1 MSDNTNKHGDHIAPT
16 TPPDRCSHRRAE
28 ALNEAVHVALS
39 VHAPALS
46 QRKRDA
52 VSSHVRQQLIDSHTS
67 CNALTDPAQSFQGD
81 VATWMGQ
88 CFPPSLS
95 SNMTE
100 RGDRLLEEVLEL
112 LQAHGYDSARVPTLV
127 NYVFGRPVGEPAQ
140 EVGGVMVTLAAYCSV
155 AGLSMQADGQAE
167 LDRIN
172 QPEVMA
178 RIRAKQEAK
187 NALHFDT
194 PLPGAA
200 APSALAVDLPYSL
213 DADPA
218 GIRAR
223 VCDVITGTLM
233 VGAQGHTPPPAGHW
247 AEPFWKAARAD
258 AAAQAVDLA
267 DFKALYRA
275 YVRLLESGRD
285 RIKDLGGSS
294 DPVDVMEAND
304 ADLQAARRVIDRK
317 AVGK

>member
-1 MSDNTNKHGDHIAPT
+1 MSDNTNKHGAHVAPT
-16 TPPDRCSHRRAE
+16 TPPERWSHRRAE
-28 ALNEAVHVALS
+28 ELNEAVHVALS

-52 VSSHVRQQLIDSHTS
+52 VNSHARQQLIDSHTS
-67 CNALTDPAQSFQGD
+67 WNALTDPAQSFQGD
-81 VATWMGQ
+81 VATWMCQ

-140 EVGGVMVTLAAYCSV
+140 EIGGVMVTLAAYCNV

-172 QPEVMA
+172 QPEVMGK
-178 RIRAKQEAK
+178 IRAKQEAK

-194 PLPGAA
+194 PLPGDSA
-200 APSALAVDLPYSL
+200 APP
-213 DADPA
+213 
-218 GIRAR
+218 
-223 VCDVITGTLM
+223 
-233 VGAQGHTPPPAGHW
+233 
-247 AEPFWKAARAD
+247 
-258 AAAQAVDLA
+258 AQAVDLA
-267 DFKALYRA
+267 EEMLRRLVAQGYIGTDGGMYRA
-275 YVRLLESGRD
+275 LRALIDSKASAPELCKCHPETCCCDES
-285 RIKDLGGSS
+285 
-294 DPVDVMEAND
+294 
-304 ADLQAARRVIDRK
+304 RRRFP
-317 AVGK
+317 

>member
-1 MSDNTNKHGDHIAPT
+1 MKQPQPSPAPRAGITADQARAISALARTHKYEGAELTEKQFREMTSLQHQIGLTGYTVAELPLSALALGPNT
-16 TPPDRCSHRRAE
+16 
-28 ALNEAVHVALS
+28 VAY
-39 VHAPALS
+39 
-46 QRKRDA
+46 Q
-52 VSSHVRQQLIDSHTS
+52 
-67 CNALTDPAQSFQGD
+67 LTDTAQSFQSD

-187 NALHFDT
+187 DALHFDT
-194 PLPGAA
+194 PLPGIARE
-200 APSALAVDLPYSL
+200 PVGQPIMVEAVAEIFNHPESGLSIHWL
-213 DADPA
+213 LEN
-218 GIRAR
+218 GIGELQ
-223 VCDVITGTLM
+223 VGDVLM
-233 VGAQGHTPPPAGHW
+233 VSDQAITDEDGSGEVYAGPP
-247 AEPFWKAARAD
+247 
-258 AAAQAVDLA
+258 AQAVDLGQFRVLA
-267 DFKALYRA
+267 GKFDGMGDEEVGDAYSGPYYECARQLRALIDSQA
-275 YVRLLESGRD
+275 VR
-285 RIKDLGGSS
+285 K
-294 DPVDVMEAND
+294 
-304 ADLQAARRVIDRK
+304 
-317 AVGK
+317 